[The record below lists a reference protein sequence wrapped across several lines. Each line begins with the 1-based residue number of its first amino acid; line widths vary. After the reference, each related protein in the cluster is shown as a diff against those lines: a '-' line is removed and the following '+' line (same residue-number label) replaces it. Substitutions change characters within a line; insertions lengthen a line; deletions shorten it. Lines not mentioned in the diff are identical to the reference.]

1 MKRIIFALTLILG
14 VTMTGFAQ
22 SDKIK
27 EKATEKVEE
36 LNKEIVAGDESLA
49 LSEEQKKQVYDIH
62 VKRIMEYRKVRK
74 AGASKEEQQAVQK
87 KYFSQIFKDVLTK
100 EQMKARK
107 EGKKKLQD

>member
-1 MKRIIFALTLILG
+1 MKKVVFTFVLFLG
-14 VTMTGFAQ
+14 LAMTGFAQ

-36 LNKEIVAGDESLA
+36 LNREIVAGDKSLA

-87 KYFSQIFKDVLTK
+87 KYFSQIFKDVLIK